1 MEKLVG
7 RLLIT
12 VKQVL
17 PIARTATANGLMAV
31 EVAGLPVEIDVLIQR
46 MENAMGVLI
55 AAGAGLLAPV
65 QATPRQR
72 ANAQGAALV
81 LPRADKLPLR
91 VIGTAT
97 SHSASPEISLT
108 PTNTVPLKC
117 PMAEFSPMPLPL
129 M

>member
-1 MEKLVG
+1 
-7 RLLIT
+7 
-12 VKQVL
+12 
-17 PIARTATANGLMAV
+17 
-31 EVAGLPVEIDVLIQR
+31 
-46 MENAMGVLI
+46 MGVLI

-72 ANAQGAALV
+72 ANAQGVALV
-81 LPRADKLPLR
+81 LPQADKLPLL

-117 PMAEFSPMPLPL
+117 PMAEFSPMLLPL
-129 M
+129 MLFSKVTQLAKNAIS